1 MKKILLPLTV
11 LAFGVLPMSSCDTV
25 QNLSNSLPG
34 ITNSGVLTQ
43 NEAQQGI
50 QQALLNGII
59 DGITN
64 LNKTDGFFGNAAYK
78 LFLPEDAQKVVSTLK
93 TLGMG
98 SLVDN
103 AVLQINRSA
112 EDAVGA
118 AKPIFVNAVKQMT
131 VTDAIQLVKGGNNS
145 ITNYFKSKTTDQLI
159 AAFKPVISSSL
170 NKTSATKYYGD
181 LVNAYNNIPLT
192 KNKINPDLTDY
203 VARNATNALFD
214 QIAKEEVNIRQ
225 NPVARTTDIL
235 KKVFGQQSK

>member
-1 MKKILLPLTV
+1 MKQVFIPLTAFV
-11 LAFGVLPMSSCDTV
+11 LVTCSVSSCDTV
-25 QNLSNSLPG
+25 QQISNGIPG
-34 ITNSGVLTQ
+34 MATNGPLTQ

-50 QQALLNGII
+50 QQVLLNGIL
-59 DGITN
+59 DGVLN

-98 SLVDN
+98 SLVDQ

-112 EDAVGA
+112 EDAVGY
-118 AKPIFVNAVKQMT
+118 AKPIFTNAVKQMT

-145 ITNYFKSKTTDQLI
+145 ITNYFKTKTTDQLI
-159 AAFKPVISSSL
+159 AAFKPAIGQSL
-170 NKTSATKYYGD
+170 NKTNATKYYGD
-181 LVNAYNNIPLT
+181 LINAYNNIPLT

-214 QIAKEEVNIRQ
+214 QMAKEEVNIRQ

-235 KKVFGQQSK
+235 KKVFGQK